1 MIKLPFVILAA
12 AAILYAAIGFTLW
25 QFDVREWTAPV
36 RFGLVI
42 FSAIFGLFFLDMH
55 MGSTKGGE

>member
-1 MIKLPFVILAA
+1 MIKLPFFILAA
-12 AAILYAAIGFTLW
+12 AAILYAALGFTLW
-25 QFDVREWTAPV
+25 QFDVRDWTTPI

-42 FSAIFGLFFLDMH
+42 FSALFGWIFWFMH